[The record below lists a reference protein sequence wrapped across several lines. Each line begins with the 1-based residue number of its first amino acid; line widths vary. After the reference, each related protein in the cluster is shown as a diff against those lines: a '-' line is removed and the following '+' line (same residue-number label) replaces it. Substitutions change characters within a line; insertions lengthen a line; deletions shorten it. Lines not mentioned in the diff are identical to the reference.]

1 MDKLATRIK
10 IQQILKD
17 LKLMYFNDYRYILKF
32 SFTLTQDDIFLRLL
46 YRAFNQRKFQ
56 YKLLTLSSKCNLE
69 KDLQPILYNIYRRN
83 LDVET
88 QKYSVP
94 RHEFLHAV
102 VDHLETIPELP
113 PIPEER
119 RWICFKPPLV
129 DSRTKILFIFDT
141 SDTILKRTYTCGCKS
156 YYL

>member
-1 MDKLATRIK
+1 MDNLATRIK
-10 IQQILKD
+10 IQQILKN
-17 LKLMYFNDYRYILKF
+17 LKLMYFNDYRYIFKF

-88 QKYSVP
+88 QKYSVT

-102 VDHLETIPELP
+102 VDHLETTPVFDLS

-129 DSRTKILFIFDT
+129 DYPEQRF
-141 SDTILKRTYTCGCKS
+141 CS
-156 YYL
+156 YLTQPTQY

>member
-1 MDKLATRIK
+1 MDNLATRIK
-10 IQQILKD
+10 VQQILKD

-32 SFTLTQDDIFLRLL
+32 SFTLTKDDIFLRLL

-88 QKYSVP
+88 HQYKIS
-94 RHEFLHAV
+94 RHESLHMLWLITLTQFQFWNC
-102 VDHLETIPELP
+102 HLFRKSEHGYAS
-113 PIPEER
+113 R
-119 RWICFKPPLV
+119 APLV
-129 DSRTKILFIFDT
+129 DYLEQKFH
-141 SDTILKRTYTCGCKS
+141 S
-156 YYL
+156 YLTHPTQF

>member
-1 MDKLATRIK
+1 MDNLATRIK

-17 LKLMYFNDYRYILKF
+17 LKLMYFNDYRYIFKF
-32 SFTLTQDDIFLRLL
+32 SFTLTQDDIFLQLL

-88 QKYSVP
+88 QKKYSVT

-102 VDHLETIPELP
+102 VDHLETTPVFDLS

-129 DSRTKILFIFDT
+129 DYPEQRF
-141 SDTILKRTYTCGCKS
+141 CS
-156 YYL
+156 YLTQPTQY

>member
-1 MDKLATRIK
+1 MDNLVTRIK
-10 IQQILKD
+10 VQQILKD

-32 SFTLTQDDIFLRLL
+32 SFTLTKDDIFLRLL

-88 QKYSVP
+88 HQYKTS

-102 VDHLETIPELP
+102 VDHLDTIPVLELP

-119 RWICFKPPLV
+119 TWICFKAPLV
-129 DSRTKILFIFDT
+129 DYPEQKFH
-141 SDTILKRTYTCGCKS
+141 S
-156 YYL
+156 YLTHPTQF

>member
-1 MDKLATRIK
+1 MDNLVTRSK

-17 LKLMYFNDYRYILKF
+17 LKLMYFNDYWYIFKF
-32 SFTLTQDDIFLRLL
+32 SFTLTQHDIFLLLL

-56 YKLLTLSSKCNLE
+56 YKLLTLSSKCDLE
-69 KDLQPILYNIYRRN
+69 RDLQPILYNIYRRN

-88 QKYSVP
+88 QNYSVK

-102 VDHLETIPELP
+102 VDHLETTPVFDLL

-119 RWICFKPPLV
+119 RWICFNPPLV
-129 DSRTKILFIFDT
+129 DFPKQRF
-141 SDTILKRTYTCGCKS
+141 CS
-156 YYL
+156 YLTQPTQY

>member
-1 MDKLATRIK
+1 MDNLATRIK

-17 LKLMYFNDYRYILKF
+17 LKLMYFDDYQYIFKF
-32 SFTLTQDDIFLRLL
+32 SFMLTQDDIFLRLL

-56 YKLLTLSSKCNLE
+56 YRLLTLSSKCDLE
-69 KDLQPILYNIYRRN
+69 KDLQLILYNIYQTN

-88 QKYSVP
+88 HNYSLK

-102 VDHLETIPELP
+102 VDHLQTTPVFDLS

-119 RWICFKPPLV
+119 RWICFKLPLV
-129 DSRTKILFIFDT
+129 DFPEQRF
-141 SDTILKRTYTCGCKS
+141 CS
-156 YYL
+156 YLTQPTQY